1 MKYLIKTKKKFTG
14 ENKNIER
21 ANERDWLPYRNN
33 PHIWVKGWQLP
44 MIKIRSR
51 NIQTPTW
58 AAFVILT
65 GRIGCKIRQRVHSI
79 KQTWPRA
86 QVLSSASVV
95 WILNPTFLRYLTV
108 FLRNHDPS
116 CVSMRHCDGR
126 NKKAKMRVSLDL
138 ISTQCGRLLLC

>member
-1 MKYLIKTKKKFTG
+1 MAVAYDQNTIVQ
-14 ENKNIER
+14 
-21 ANERDWLPYRNN
+21 YRR
-33 PHIWVKGWQLP
+33 PRG
-44 MIKIRSR
+44 
-51 NIQTPTW
+51 

-116 CVSMRHCDGR
+116 CLFVCVSMRHCDGR
-126 NKKAKMRVSLDL
+126 NKKDMELHNCEWGMDFRKKMLELILTGRCNSGDAGFFGLDL
-138 ISTQCGRLLLC
+138 HSMRKTSVVLKI